1 MNVRKVLMAG
11 AIAVAVVGLPATAM
25 ADDYV
30 GGNDGGQVL
39 GTQLS
44 RSTSEPAPV
53 VAAAPAT
60 TSRGAGLPVTGG
72 DIAGLTAVGLASI
85 GAGTVLVRRSRRGS
99 KPANA

>member
-1 MNVRKVLMAG
+1 MNIRKMVMAG

-30 GGNDGGQVL
+30 GGNQGGQVL

-44 RSTSEPAPV
+44 RSAAPAP
-53 VAAAPAT
+53 VAAAPAST
-60 TSRGAGLPVTGG
+60 TRGAGLPVTGG

-85 GAGTVLVRRSRRGS
+85 GAGTVLVRRSRKGG
-99 KPANA
+99 KTANA

>member
-1 MNVRKVLMAG
+1 MNARKLLMAG
-11 AIAVAVVGLPATAM
+11 AIAVAVVGMPAVAM

-44 RSTSEPAPV
+44 RSTSAAPTPV
-53 VAAAPAT
+53 AAPAT

-72 DIAGLTAVGLASI
+72 DVAGLTAVGLASI
-85 GAGTVLVRRSRRGS
+85 GAGTVLVRRSRRGA
-99 KPANA
+99 KTANA